1 MAATPDLAAI
11 RDRLADAAAR
21 GVPVRIRGGG
31 SKDFLGARLEGEPL
45 DTRDYAGVVDYEPSE
60 LVVTARAGTP
70 LATLEALLAASGQCL
85 PCEPPHFGGAP
96 TVGGAVAA
104 GLAGPARAAL
114 GGMRDYVLGAKL
126 LTARGE
132 LLAFGGRVMKN
143 VAGFDVARLLCGSFG
158 ILGLIA
164 EVSLKVLPRP
174 AAAATLAFELGEAAA
189 LESFL
194 GWARRPLPVTASAW
208 VDGRAYLR
216 LAGAPAAVA
225 AAGRTLGGS
234 RLGDAEAAVLWA
246 ALRDHA
252 HPWLAPR
259 TPLWRLSVPAAS
271 AALGLPGTTLI
282 EWGGALRWVR
292 SDAPAATIREAA
304 RRAGGSAARWH
315 GAGLAPA
322 HEPLPAP
329 LAAIH
334 RRLKDAF
341 DPDRRFN
348 PGRLVAEL

>member
-1 MAATPDLAAI
+1 MSAVTDLAAL
-11 RDRLADAAAR
+11 RDRLAGAAAR
-21 GVPVRIRGGG
+21 RVALRIRGGG
-31 SKDFLGARLEGEPL
+31 SKDFLGARFEGEPL
-45 DTRDYAGVVDYEPSE
+45 DTRDYAGIVDYEPSE

-70 LATLEALLAASGQCL
+70 LATLESRLAAAGQCL
-85 PCEPPHFGGAP
+85 PCEPPHFGGTP
-96 TVGGAVAA
+96 TVGGAIAA
-104 GLAGPARAAL
+104 GLAGPGRAAL
-114 GGMRDYVLGAKL
+114 GGVCDYVLGAKL

-158 ILGLIA
+158 VLGLIT

-174 AAAATLAFELGEAAA
+174 PATATLAFELGEAAA
-189 LESFL
+189 LEQFL

-208 VDGRAYLR
+208 FDGRAYLR

-225 AAGRTLGGS
+225 AATRALGGS
-234 RLGDAEAAVLWA
+234 RLEEAAAAALWT

-259 TPLWRLSVPAAS
+259 TPLWRLSVPAA
-271 AALGLPGTTLI
+271 AGALGLPGRTLI

-292 SDAPAATIREAA
+292 SEASAVVVREVA
-304 RRAGGSAARWH
+304 RRAGGSAALWH

-322 HEPLPAP
+322 FEPLPAP

-341 DPDRRFN
+341 DPERRFN

>member
-1 MAATPDLAAI
+1 MSAAPDLAEI
-11 RDRLADAAAR
+11 RARLAEAAAR

-31 SKDFLGARLEGEPL
+31 SKDFLGDRLEGELL
-45 DTRDYAGVVDYEPSE
+45 DTRRYAGVVDYEPSE

-70 LATLEALLAASGQCL
+70 LATLESLLASAGQCL
-85 PCEPPHFGGAP
+85 PCEPPHFGGTP

-114 GGMRDYVLGAKL
+114 GGMRDYVLGARL
-126 LTARGE
+126 LNGRGE

-174 AAAATLAFELGEAAA
+174 GATATLAFELGEAAA
-189 LESFL
+189 LEAFL

-208 VDGRAYLR
+208 CGGRAYLR
-216 LAGAPAAVA
+216 LAGAPAAVTA
-225 AAGRTLGGS
+225 ASRALGGS
-234 RLGDAEAAVLWA
+234 RLGDTDAGALWA

-259 TPLWRLSVPAAS
+259 TPLWRLSVPAATGP
-271 AALGLPGTTLI
+271 LGLPGETLI

-292 SDAPAATIREAA
+292 SEAPAARVREVA
-304 RRAGGSAARWH
+304 RRASGSAALWH
-315 GAGLAPA
+315 GAGLAPSL
-322 HEPLPAP
+322 EPLPAP

-341 DPDRRFN
+341 DPQRRFN
-348 PGRLVAEL
+348 PGRLVPEL